1 MTARGRVTS
10 SRRELTVEELRA
22 IVKTTSDPRE
32 AWRVA
37 RGSSATPLSWM
48 MFLRRLNAMDEA
60 QVAAAAAV
68 HILPRKLAGSGKAR
82 KS

>member
-1 MTARGRVTS
+1 MTARGRVAS

-22 IVKTTSDPRE
+22 IVMTTSGPRE

-37 RGSSATPLSWM
+37 RGFSATPLSWM
-48 MFLRRLNAMDEA
+48 MFLRRLNTLDEA

-68 HILPRKLAGSGKAR
+68 HILPRKVEAR
-82 KS
+82 RS